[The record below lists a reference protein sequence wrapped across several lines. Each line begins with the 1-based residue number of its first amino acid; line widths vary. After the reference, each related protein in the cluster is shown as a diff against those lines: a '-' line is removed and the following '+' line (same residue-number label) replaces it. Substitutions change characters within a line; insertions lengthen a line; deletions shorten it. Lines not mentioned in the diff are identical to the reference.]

1 MTTLIIT
8 LVLGVGAVFYFIRI
22 GRQLEKSGSYR
33 AALGIHGK
41 INKVRDEINKKRN
54 DQIKRLDD
62 DPRSV
67 FTPDD

>member
-41 INKVRDEINKKRN
+41 INKARDEINKKRN
-54 DQIKRLDD
+54 SEHKRLDD

>member
-8 LVLGVGAVFYFIRI
+8 LVLGLGEVIYLIRI

-41 INKVRDEINKKRN
+41 INKARDEINKKRN
-54 DQIKRLDD
+54 EQIKRLDD

>member
-1 MTTLIIT
+1 MTTLIVTI
-8 LVLGVGAVFYFIRI
+8 VLGVAAVVYFIRI

-41 INKVRDEINKKRN
+41 INKARDEINKKRN

>member
-8 LVLGVGAVFYFIRI
+8 LVLGVAAVVYFIRI

-41 INKVRDEINKKRN
+41 INKAHDAINKQRN
-54 DQIKRLDD
+54 SDHKRLDN

>member
-1 MTTLIIT
+1 
-8 LVLGVGAVFYFIRI
+8 VVGVAAVVYFIRI

-33 AALGIHGK
+33 TALGIHGK

>member
-33 AALGIHGK
+33 TALGIHGK

>member
-8 LVLGVGAVFYFIRI
+8 LVIGVGAVIYLIRI

-33 AALGIHGK
+33 TALGIHGK
-41 INKVRDEINKKRN
+41 INKVRDAMRKKRN
-54 DQIKRLDD
+54 DKIKRMDD

-67 FTPDD
+67 FTSDD

>member
-1 MTTLIIT
+1 MTTLIVTI
-8 LVLGVGAVFYFIRI
+8 VLGVAAVVYFIRI

-41 INKVRDEINKKRN
+41 INKARDEINKKRN

-67 FTPDD
+67 FTADD

>member
-1 MTTLIIT
+1 VTTLVIT
-8 LVLGVGAVFYFIRI
+8 LVVGVAAVVYFIRI

-33 AALGIHGK
+33 TALGIHGK

-62 DPRSV
+62 NPRSV
-67 FTPDD
+67 FTPDE

>member
-1 MTTLIIT
+1 VTTLIIT
-8 LVLGVGAVFYFIRI
+8 LVVGVAAVVYFIRI

-33 AALGIHGK
+33 TALGIHGK

-54 DQIKRLDD
+54 DKIKRLDD

>member
-8 LVLGVGAVFYFIRI
+8 LVIGVGAVIYLIRI

-41 INKVRDEINKKRN
+41 INQAKNEINKKR
-54 DQIKRLDD
+54 DIDRKRLDD
-62 DPRSV
+62 NPRSV
-67 FTPDD
+67 FGSDD

>member
-33 AALGIHGK
+33 TALGIHGK
-41 INKVRDEINKKRN
+41 INKVRDAINKKRN
-54 DQIKRLDD
+54 DRIKRLDD

-67 FTPDD
+67 FTADD